1 MTIFFQI
8 LKKMSINILDVLNQV
23 TQNDTEKIKEG
34 EKLLQSLKETG
45 FNSLLL
51 NLSTVLSND
60 SVDTK
65 LRQLTG
71 VIFKNLISQNP
82 NDAFRWVAMDPN
94 LKFQIKNNILSCLAS
109 EIKLVRNS
117 ASTLIAG
124 NIY

>member
-1 MTIFFQI
+1 
-8 LKKMSINILDVLNQV
+8 MSINILDVLNQV

-34 EKLLQSLKETG
+34 EKLLQEIKEAD

-60 SVDTK
+60 STDK
-65 LRQLTG
+65 KIRQLTG
-71 VIFKNLISQNP
+71 VIFKNLISLNP
-82 NDAFRWVAMDPN
+82 NDSFKWIAMDPN

-109 EIKLVRNS
+109 EIKYVRNS

-124 NIY
+124 EFI